1 MFISGIN
8 NYSYSI
14 NNSFASK
21 QKNNNATQ
29 PSFGLHNPQAALERA
44 KDLKALYSKEKIYY
58 LMPDEVWSFGRINKA
73 IKQVDKEVKEL
84 IEKGEISV
92 GKVQKSINKVLP
104 DKQKNRIKV
113 KELQKYIKR
122 TQHSLFH
129 KEDMVDYDSCE
140 GLSIPSSDKKRAVN
154 SIYLPFNKLYK
165 ALNNDNGY
173 EQAYEAVNF
182 RITLAHELQHA
193 MTSKF
198 TNIYKS
204 SSYHLEKLGK
214 NENDFDTQFFNCFED
229 KFYKYF
235 EKFEIEQTQSNKPLS
250 QELLLKKMHVKDE
263 KKLFKMFDKACKEI
277 VNENYPKEY
286 IDNFK
291 SKQFYKYMSCSSAD
305 EKRSYLTNEMFR
317 ELFMNPEKP
326 LNCELTSYMYGEM
339 EKFFAK
345 KAKDAQKLAE
355 K

>member
-1 MFISGIN
+1 MLVSGIN
-8 NYSYSI
+8 SYSYSI
-14 NNSFASK
+14 NNSLSAKSK
-21 QKNNNATQ
+21 SNNVAQ

-44 KDLKALYSKEKIYY
+44 KDLRALYSKEKIYY
-58 LMPDEVWSFGRINKA
+58 LMPDEVWSFSRINKT

-84 IEKGEISV
+84 IKKGEFSV

-104 DKQKNRIKV
+104 DNQKNRIKV
-113 KELQKYIKR
+113 KELQKYIRR

-129 KEDMVDYDSCE
+129 KKDMVDYDICE
-140 GLSIPSSDKKRAVN
+140 GLSIPGSDKKRAVN
-154 SIYLPFNKLYK
+154 AIYLPFNRLYK
-165 ALNNDNGY
+165 ALSGNNPA
-173 EQAYEAVNF
+173 EQEYEAINF

-204 SSYHLEKLGK
+204 SNYHLEKLG
-214 NENDFDTQFFNCFED
+214 EMQNDFDAQFFNCFED

-235 EKFEIEQTQSNKPLS
+235 EKFEIEQTPANLPLS
-250 QELLLKKMHVKDE
+250 QKLLLNKMRVKDE

-286 IDNFK
+286 IDNFR
-291 SKQFYKYMSCSSAD
+291 SKQFFQYMSRSSAD

-317 ELFMNPEKP
+317 ELFINQEKP

-345 KAKDAQKLAE
+345 KAKEAQSLAE